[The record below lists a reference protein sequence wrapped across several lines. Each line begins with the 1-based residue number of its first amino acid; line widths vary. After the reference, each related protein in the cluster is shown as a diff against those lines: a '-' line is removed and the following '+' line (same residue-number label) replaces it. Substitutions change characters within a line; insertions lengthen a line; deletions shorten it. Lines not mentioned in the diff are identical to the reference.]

1 MNIHTI
7 SQTMIHI
14 FPALQY
20 SSLFPFSGVWKNFD
34 AVSAY
39 VRGEIY
45 EALSAILW
53 EVGRERAPIF
63 SRDHFLFSATI
74 D

>member
-14 FPALQY
+14 FPG
-20 SSLFPFSGVWKNFD
+20 SLFPFSGVWKNFD

>member
-1 MNIHTI
+1 
-7 SQTMIHI
+7 MIHI
-14 FPALQY
+14 FPG
-20 SSLFPFSGVWKNFD
+20 SLFPFSGVWKNFD